1 MLYLLWQLYF
11 MDLDR
16 FESVY
21 DLLSVFTDE
30 QACVDYLTLQRWQGN
45 IISPFDP
52 YSKVYV
58 CKDNRYRCK
67 NTGKYFNVKTNT
79 LFEGSRVP
87 LQKWFVAI
95 WILTIDKQLITSV
108 DLGKKLG
115 ISQKA
120 SWLMI
125 DRIKKCFK

>member
-1 MLYLLWQLYF
+1 MN
-11 MDLDR
+11 LDR

-45 IISPFDP
+45 ITSPFDP

-58 CKDNRYRCK
+58 CKDNKYRCK
-67 NTGKYFNVKTNT
+67 NSGKYFNVKTNT

-120 SWLMI
+120 GWLMI